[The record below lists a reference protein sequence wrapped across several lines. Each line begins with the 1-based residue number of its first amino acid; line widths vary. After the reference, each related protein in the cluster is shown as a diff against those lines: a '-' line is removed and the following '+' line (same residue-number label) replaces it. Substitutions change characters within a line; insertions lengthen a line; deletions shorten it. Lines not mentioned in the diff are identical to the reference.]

1 MKNPDKLRAKLGK
14 AADKVEATLEALR
27 AQAKRKITRIEH
39 QLAADEAR
47 ITSKYEAKRAKIEG
61 KLTAV
66 EKRARA
72 GDGKAARPDASG
84 AQVAARKSK
93 PARRR
98 GPAIAAGAAE

>member
-14 AADKVEATLEALR
+14 AEAKVEATLEALR

-72 GDGKAARPDASG
+72 GDGKAARPHAST
-84 AQVAARKSK
+84 AKVAARKPK
-93 PARRR
+93 PARRT
-98 GPAIAAGAAE
+98 PAIAAEAAE